1 MLTKIEIMNIKS
13 IKYISIDLSKAKYQY
28 LDEMIF
34 NERNVNPISI
44 YGKNGSGK
52 SSILLSICFA
62 VSLLIDDK
70 EKLGAFTPNAFN
82 LANYSLNNK
91 PLLTPSFVK
100 LYFVL
105 DDKEYEYLIETSL
118 ECITKEYLKIKNKK
132 IFERTQ
138 NIIYTNEKDI
148 PIEKTFYPALR
159 KLANDITDESNSIV
173 KAFNFLSNISFL
185 DPANKIYMCNCFNHK
200 STNDMIVEKSSDVK
214 DIMKKYSEFPLYEVK
229 SQIDQIS
236 GQKRYYYH
244 YDFNPDINLPLE
256 YLSSGM
262 HKNSLLLTLLLSLPK
277 NGVLIIDELEHAL
290 HPSAILDFLKIVKE
304 KNIQLIFSSH
314 NTFILQQLRP
324 AQVFFAYWKDGEST
338 YKKLSD
344 IYPNIRQVNN
354 IEKMYLS
361 NLFDDV
367 IKNEI

>member
-1 MLTKIEIMNIKS
+1 
-13 IKYISIDLSKAKYQY
+13 
-28 LDEMIF
+28 
-34 NERNVNPISI
+34 
-44 YGKNGSGK
+44 
-52 SSILLSICFA
+52 
-62 VSLLIDDK
+62 
-70 EKLGAFTPNAFN
+70 
-82 LANYSLNNK
+82 
-91 PLLTPSFVK
+91 
-100 LYFVL
+100 
-105 DDKEYEYLIETSL
+105 
-118 ECITKEYLKIKNKK
+118 
-132 IFERTQ
+132 
-138 NIIYTNEKDI
+138 
-148 PIEKTFYPALR
+148 
-159 KLANDITDESNSIV
+159 
-173 KAFNFLSNISFL
+173 
-185 DPANKIYMCNCFNHK
+185 
-200 STNDMIVEKSSDVK
+200 MIVEKSSDVK

-314 NTFILQQLRP
+314 NTFILQHLRP
-324 AQVFFAYWKDGEST
+324 DQVFFAYWKDGEST

-361 NLFDDV
+361 NLFDE
-367 IKNEI
+367 EISS